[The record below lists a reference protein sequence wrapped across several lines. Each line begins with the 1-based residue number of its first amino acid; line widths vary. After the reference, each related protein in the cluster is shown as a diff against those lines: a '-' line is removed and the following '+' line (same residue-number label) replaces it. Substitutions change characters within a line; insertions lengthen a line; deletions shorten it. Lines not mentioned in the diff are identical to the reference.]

1 MIPAKSTRVAIIRH
15 DARAYRLRTRIERCF
30 NKLKHFRRIATR
42 YDRRTFIFSLP
53 FMSPAPYNG
62 CLLNVSSAE
71 LASRAAASIC
81 ARRSALEQE
90 GPLALIA
97 GERGRVLELAPRLDH
112 AADPE

>member
-1 MIPAKSTRVAIIRH
+1 MNDWIAFYNSDHSIYVNARH
-15 DARAYRLRTRIERCF
+15 RDV
-30 NKLKHFRRIATR
+30 HFRRIATR
-42 YDRRTFIFSLP
+42 YDRRNVHFLAALL
-53 FMSPAPYNG
+53 SPAPYNG

-71 LASRAAASIC
+71 LASRAAASTC

>member
-1 MIPAKSTRVAIIRH
+1 MTPEPTGSATASSAASASLNTFAASRPATT
-15 DARAYRLRTRIERCF
+15 DE
-30 NKLKHFRRIATR
+30 
-42 YDRRTFIFSLP
+42 TFIFSLP

-71 LASRAAASIC
+71 LASRAAASTC

>member
-1 MIPAKSTRVAIIRH
+1 VIPAKSTRVAIIR
-15 DARAYRLRTRIERCF
+15 LRNRIERCF
-30 NKLKHFRRIATR
+30 DKLKHFRRIAT
-42 YDRRTFIFSLP
+42 SLP

-71 LASRAAASIC
+71 LASRAAASTC